1 MKKTILTK
9 KIDLEVPENITSIID
24 GDKLNSLMHTVIQTY
39 RRMSNH
45 RDAEVLQKV
54 FNALMDTP
62 DIYLYKEE

>member
-1 MKKTILTK
+1 MKKVVLTK

-24 GDKLNSLMHTVIQTY
+24 GDKLNSLMNTVIQQY

-45 RDAEVLQKV
+45 RDAEVLQRV